1 MITLHCDIE
10 FLYDKNRII
19 CTTIDLSAIP
29 EMATSALDCLLE
41 GKLNGILLQGENRE
55 HSVILRDGNNVLC
68 KGDPIE
74 MHLSRSDCEIIR
86 NMLLDVFAGNGFSGY
101 HYDMSLDSNG
111 CETDVCFVLC

>member
-41 GKLNGILLQGENRE
+41 GKLHGILLQGKSRE
-55 HSVILRDGNNVLC
+55 HAVILRKGNNVLC
-68 KGDPIE
+68 EGDPIE
-74 MHLSRSDCEIIR
+74 MQLSRADC
-86 NMLLDVFAGNGFSGY
+86 
-101 HYDMSLDSNG
+101 
-111 CETDVCFVLC
+111 